1 MTNEQLTM
9 KNDVSLPP
17 SVCPPVSQD
26 EKERAVFRSRRMF
39 QTDMASDMATA
50 EDRGEKKGRLAIA
63 RNMMKRNRPIEDII
77 EDTGL
82 TREEVENLSVNT
94 HH

>member
-1 MTNEQLTM
+1 MTDEQLTM
-9 KNDVSLPP
+9 KNAVSTG
-17 SVCPPVSQD
+17 VCLPVSQD

-63 RNMMKRNRPIEDII
+63 RNMIEDGESNDKII
-77 EDTGL
+77 KYTGL
-82 TREEVENLSVNT
+82 THEEVENLSVNT
-94 HH
+94 HR